1 MRQKESNEALGHR
14 WLTMF
19 NVWSDREMPIS
30 DTGWHFSLG
39 CNTDMAAIC
48 GAACFMT
55 GWALYVDGGV
65 SVSK

>member
-1 MRQKESNEALGHR
+1 
-14 WLTMF
+14 MF
-19 NVWSDREMPIS
+19 NVWSDREIPIS

-55 GWALYVDGGV
+55 GGALYVDGGV